1 MKKIVHYINQF
12 FAGKG
17 GEDVADYKIE
27 VIDGNVGPGMGIQAA
42 LGDGGK
48 IVKTIVCGDN
58 YFNDHTDECMAFIQ
72 DILKKNEADLLIAG
86 PGF

>member
-27 VIDGNVGPGMGIQAA
+27 VIDGNAGPGMGIQAA
-42 LGDGGK
+42 LGDAV
-48 IVKTIVCGDN
+48 ITILTTTPMSVW
-58 YFNDHTDECMAFIQ
+58 
-72 DILKKNEADLLIAG
+72 DLSKM
-86 PGF
+86 F

>member
-27 VIDGNVGPGMGIQAA
+27 VIDGNAGPGMGIQAA

-48 IVKTIVCGDN
+48 IVKTIICGDN
-58 YFNDHTDECMAFIQ
+58 YFNDHTDECTAFIK
-72 DILKKNEADLLIAG
+72 DVLK
-86 PGF
+86 

>member
-27 VIDGNVGPGMGIQAA
+27 VIDGN
-42 LGDGGK
+42 
-48 IVKTIVCGDN
+48 
-58 YFNDHTDECMAFIQ
+58 
-72 DILKKNEADLLIAG
+72 AG
-86 PGF
+86 PGFRQRSATVVKSLRRLSAVITILTITPTSVWHLFKMF